1 MNQALDNLE
10 AVLREAGLS
19 LANVVRLNYY
29 TTDLTEFYKA
39 GKAYVP
45 RLTSAGCKPAST
57 LLVVKGLYHL
67 DILIEIEATAVA

>member
-1 MNQALDNLE
+1 MDNLE
-10 AVLREAGLS
+10 AVLKEAGLS